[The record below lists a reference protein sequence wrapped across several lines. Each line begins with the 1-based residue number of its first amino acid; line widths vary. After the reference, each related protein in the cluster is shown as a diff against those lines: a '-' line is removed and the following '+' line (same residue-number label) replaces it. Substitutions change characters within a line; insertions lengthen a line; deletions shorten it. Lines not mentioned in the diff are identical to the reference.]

1 MPTDL
6 ATDARTIARHLRCAE
21 DTEAAEAL
29 AAWTLQLEAQ
39 VGPQALV
46 SLAAALGEVFAAQQ
60 RGDSLRVA
68 DVLEFVVAPAL
79 SPPG

>member
-6 ATDARTIARHLRCAE
+6 AADARAIARRLRCAE
-21 DTEAAEAL
+21 ETEAAEAL
-29 AAWTLQLEAQ
+29 AAWTLHLEAQ
-39 VGPQALV
+39 VPSPALV
-46 SLAAALGEVFAAQQ
+46 ALAAALGEVFAAQQ

-79 SPPG
+79 SARA